1 MQEVRTRMARH
12 VSGLWRHADFLRFW
26 AAQTA
31 SQFGAQVSA
40 LAVPLLAAV
49 MLDATAL
56 EMGILAA
63 ASTVPHL
70 LLALFA
76 GVWAD
81 RRQRRPILIATDVG
95 RAILLSAVPLTY
107 VLGILRIEY
116 LYLVQFFVGI
126 LTVFFDVAYQSY
138 LPSLVPRDDL
148 IEGNAKLQGTQS
160 AALIIGPG
168 IAGGLVALTGAPSAV
183 TLTALTLVM
192 SALLL
197 ARIRAPEP
205 GVVSGHRAHL
215 RAEIGEGLRFVI
227 SNPLLRAV
235 AGYQATSNLFVH
247 MVLAL
252 LILYATRTLGIGA
265 GLLGLIFTGGSAG
278 FLLGAMGARRIAHR
292 FGPGPS
298 IVGGATLMCTGYLLL
313 PLARGPVPVA
323 VTILVIG
330 LGISGFGETI
340 FGVNQMSLR
349 QSITPDH
356 LQGRMNATMRFLT
369 WSSRPVG
376 AVIGGGLGEVIGL
389 QPALVVGALGALVAL
404 PWLYG
409 SPLRTIREIP
419 TLDRSYAD

>member
-1 MQEVRTRMARH
+1 MPRH

-81 RRQRRPILIATDVG
+81 RRQRRPILIATDIG
-95 RAILLSAVPLTY
+95 RAILLLAVPLTY

-138 LPSLVPRDDL
+138 LPSLVQRDDL
-148 IEGNAKLQGTQS
+148 IEGNAKLQVTQS

-205 GVVSGHRAHL
+205 GVVSGQRARL

-292 FGPGPS
+292 FGPGLS
-298 IVGGATLMCTGYLLL
+298 IVGGATLMCAGYLLL

-340 FGVNQMSLR
+340 FGINQMSLR

-356 LQGRMNATMRFLT
+356 LQGRMNATMRFVT

-376 AVIGGGLGEVIGL
+376 AVIGGGLGDVIGL
-389 QPALVVGALGALVAL
+389 QPALIVGAIGALVAL

-419 TLDRSYAD
+419 TLDKSYAD